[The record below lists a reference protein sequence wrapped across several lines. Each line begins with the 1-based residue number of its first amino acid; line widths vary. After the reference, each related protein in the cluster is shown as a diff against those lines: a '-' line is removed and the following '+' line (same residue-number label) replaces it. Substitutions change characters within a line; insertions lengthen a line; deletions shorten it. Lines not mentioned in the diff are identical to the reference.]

1 MARSMP
7 GFLNKPLDG
16 LRSFTTGQRTV
27 ALIGVAILVLGAV
40 AFGSWAM
47 KPSYTPLFSG
57 LSAADANT
65 IVEQLRTDGVDYEL
79 SNGGSTILVP
89 EEEVYNQR
97 LKSAA
102 VGLPSASTG
111 GYSLL
116 DDMGVT
122 SSEFQQSVTYK
133 RALEGELAAT
143 IGALDGVNKASV
155 RLAMPEDTVFVEKKK
170 DPTASVF
177 VETESGV
184 SLNDDQVQAI
194 VHLTSASIDGMVP
207 TNVAVINSDGTVL
220 SAVGTGAIGSADKQS
235 SKYEEG
241 VRSSVQT
248 MLDRVVGPGNAT
260 VVVAADMND
269 ESAERVE
276 ETFTTP
282 DGDPI
287 LSETTNSEEYEG
299 AGGAGAGV
307 LGPDNIGVP
316 DEGKGDGTFNSEE
329 ATRNN
334 AINKVTESR
343 IIPAGAIE
351 RQTVSVAI
359 DAAAAANLSVADV
372 TQLVTSAAGINADR
386 GDEVTVEV
394 LAFNDAGAAA
404 AAEALAAADAAA
416 KAKRQAEL
424 LQTIVIAAGVVLV
437 ILIIL
442 IVYALRSRRQRREAI
457 DLGELQE
464 VRPELQGSA
473 AMALPVPAAAPQLE
487 PSTDTTAIDVVP
499 IAPRAPIVTDI
510 DRQRAEIDAMAQQ
523 DPSKMADYL
532 RGMMD
537 DRQPV

>member
-16 LRSFTTGQRTV
+16 LRSFTAGQRTV

-40 AFGSWAM
+40 AFGTWAT

-79 SNGGSTILVP
+79 SNGGATILVP
-89 EEEVYNQR
+89 EEQVYDQR

-102 VGLPSASTG
+102 AGLPSASTG

-116 DDMGVT
+116 DDMGMT

-143 IGALDGVNKASV
+143 IGALDGVSKASV
-155 RLAMPEDTVFVEKKK
+155 RLAIPEDTVFVDEKK

-177 VETESGV
+177 VETESGA

-207 TNVAVINSDGTVL
+207 TNVAVIDSDGTVL
-220 SAVGTGAIGSADKQS
+220 SAVGAGVTGSADKQS

-282 DGDPI
+282 DGDPV

-372 TQLVTSAAGINADR
+372 TQLVTSAAGIDTDR

-394 LAFNDAGAAA
+394 LAFNDAGAAE

-464 VRPELQGSA
+464 IRPELQGSA
-473 AMALPVPAAAPQLE
+473 AMALPVPTLAPQLE

-499 IAPRAPIVTDI
+499 IIPRTPVATDI